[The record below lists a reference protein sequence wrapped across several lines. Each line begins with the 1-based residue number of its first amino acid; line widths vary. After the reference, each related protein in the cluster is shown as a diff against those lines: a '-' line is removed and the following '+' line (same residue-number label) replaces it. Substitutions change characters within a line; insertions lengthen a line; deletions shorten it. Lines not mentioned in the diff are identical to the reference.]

1 MSKSKQDT
9 GYLLLVDM
17 YVARQNVAKFEQRMR
32 KFLYPDGET
41 EAAFT
46 RLDPTFD
53 NQLILAL
60 KSQSGAILPEGIG
73 SRPFHP
79 NMAGARNFLT
89 TRPIREDR
97 RPGVRSKVAHY
108 VHVWT
113 LPDLED
119 LNLAKRMEF
128 CSEDQS
134 YMDLD
139 ETVLA
144 EVQNFTRSVQW
155 DDPYPAPDPKKTF
168 VMATRQFEYGNL
180 APYMFNLRGLSPFLQ
195 DWQQLAQVQNV
206 TGRLNRVTE
215 FWQTTRGGALPL
227 APAGA
232 SAADQAAWQKLVRQ
246 LDGYQ
251 ASMELE
257 TFEWAPY
264 QHGPKPKPKANSKS
278 RAKPKAKKR

>member
-1 MSKSKQDT
+1 MSKPKQDT
-9 GYLLLVDM
+9 GYLLVVDM
-17 YVARQNVAKFEQRMR
+17 YVARQNVAQFEQRMR

-41 EAAFT
+41 EAAFS

-60 KSQSGAILPEGIG
+60 KSKSGALLPQGMAAQ
-73 SRPFHP
+73 PFRR
-79 NMAGARNFLT
+79 NMTGARNFLT
-89 TRPIREDR
+89 TRAIREDR
-97 RPGVRSKVAHY
+97 RPGVHSKVAHY

-113 LPDLED
+113 MPDLED

-128 CSEDQS
+128 CSEDQT

-155 DDPYPAPDPKKTF
+155 DEPYPAPDPKQTF
-168 VMATRQFEYGNL
+168 VMATRQFEFKNL
-180 APYMFNLRGLSPFLQ
+180 APYLFNLRGLSPFLH

-215 FWQTTRGGALPL
+215 FWQTSSGGALPL
-227 APAGA
+227 APVGA
-232 SAADQAAWQKLVRQ
+232 SLTDKAAWQKLVRK

-264 QHGPKPKPKANSKS
+264 QHGPKPKRTAQSG
-278 RAKPKAKKR
+278 RQLKAKK